1 MAFNEKKLTKVAE
14 FLFRYY
20 GGDDNLTAI
29 KASGY
34 FNEATLMLKKNDI
47 IIAIGDGST
56 GGVLAVS
63 SADNADTV
71 TTVSLAE

>member
-14 FLFRYY
+14 FLFRYD

-47 IIAIGDGST
+47 IIAIGDGGT